1 MGEKTRRGSSAASAR
16 AVRSASLKAGIGAA
30 IVARSTRQKMAS
42 PIAILIYETDG
53 RNVIGRRKLHHTAE
67 PQERAFLVAAQLKH
81 WGSDGHGTNGIGGR
95 WNAES
100 SLEELA
106 LLADTAGA
114 RVVGQTLQRLE
125 SRNPATYVGKGKVAE
140 IASQRPSLDYST
152 VIFDDELTP
161 SQQRNLEGELDVKVL
176 DRTALILDIFAQHAR
191 TREGRLQVE
200 LAQHEYI
207 LPRLRGQWSH
217 LERLEGRIGTRGP
230 GETQL
235 ETDRRVIR
243 DKISRLKREI
253 ERVRSQ
259 RALHRRQRA
268 KQGIPVVSL
277 VGYTNAGKSTLMRSL
292 SGAEG
297 LVEDRLFATLDPVTR
312 RIRLPSGGTAL
323 LTDTVG
329 FIQKLPT
336 QLVAAFRATLEEL
349 EEATLLLHVVDITHR
364 DAEEQVHTVEETLK
378 ELGLA
383 DRPRVTALNK
393 GDLMVDRNTEQG
405 TRNKEIPVP
414 AWAREG
420 QRGSA
425 AKGSGLEALRSR
437 IEVAPAGEASGPFTA
452 DGVNGR

>member
-1 MGEKTRRGSSAASAR
+1 
-16 AVRSASLKAGIGAA
+16 LH
-30 IVARSTRQKMAS
+30 
-42 PIAILIYETDG
+42 ETG
-53 RNVIGRRKLHHTAE
+53 E

-81 WGSDGHGTNGIGGR
+81 WGSDGRGTNGIGGR

-106 LLADTAGA
+106 LLANTAGA
-114 RVVGQTLQRLE
+114 RVVGQTVQRLD

-140 IASQRPSLDYST
+140 IASQRFDLDYST
-152 VIFDDELTP
+152 VFFDDELTP
-161 SQQRNLEGELDVKVL
+161 SQQRNLEDKLDVKVL

-235 ETDRRVIR
+235 ETDRRLIR

-253 ERVRSQ
+253 ERVRMQRSQ
-259 RALHRRQRA
+259 HRRQRA

-277 VGYTNAGKSTLMRSL
+277 VGYTNAGKSTLMQAL
-292 SGAEG
+292 SGADV
-297 LVEDRLFATLDPVTR
+297 LVQDQLFATLDPVTR
-312 RIRLPSGGTAL
+312 RIRLPLGGFAL

-349 EEATLLLHVVDITHR
+349 EEATLLLHVVDITHT
-364 DAEEQVHTVEETLK
+364 DAEEQARTVHETLG

-383 DRPRVTALNK
+383 DRPKVTVLNK
-393 GDLMVDRNTEQG
+393 IDLLVSGNKEQG
-405 TRNKEIPVP
+405 TCDTEIAVP
-414 AWAREG
+414 LWAREG
-420 QRGSA
+420 VRVSA
-425 AKGSGLEALRSR
+425 AEGWGLEDLRAR
-437 IEVAPAGEASGPFTA
+437 IETALAEAA
-452 DGVNGR
+452 DGRRFQEVGD

>member
-1 MGEKTRRGSSAASAR
+1 MG
-16 AVRSASLKAGIGAA
+16 
-30 IVARSTRQKMAS
+30 
-42 PIAILIYETDG
+42 AILKRKDFLEAYRT
-53 RNVIGRRKLHHTAE
+53 IGRRQLHPTAE
-67 PQERAFLVAAQLKH
+67 PQERAFLVAAQLKY
-81 WGSDGHGTNGIGGR
+81 WGGDGHSPNGIGGR

-114 RVVGQTLQRLE
+114 RVVGRTLQRLE

-140 IASQRPSLDYST
+140 IVSQRSDLDYST

-161 SQQRNLEGELDVKVL
+161 SQQRNLENELDVKVL

-200 LAQHEYI
+200 LAQHQYI

-235 ETDRRVIR
+235 ETDRRLIR

-253 ERVRSQ
+253 ERVRVQ
-259 RALHRRQRA
+259 RAQHRRQRA
-268 KQGIPVVSL
+268 RQGMPVVSL
-277 VGYTNAGKSTLMRSL
+277 VGYTNAGKSTLMRAL
-292 SGAEG
+292 SGAEV

-312 RIRLPSGGTAL
+312 RVRLPLGGFAL

-349 EEATLLLHVVDITHR
+349 EEATLLLHVVDITHP
-364 DAEEQVHTVEETLK
+364 DAEEQSRTVEDTLV
-378 ELGLA
+378 ELRLA
-383 DRPRVTALNK
+383 DRPRITALNK
-393 GDLMVDRNTEQG
+393 IDA
-405 TRNKEIPVP
+405 KEEGGRGKEEGEEKGAPRLP
-414 AWAREG
+414 AWARDG
-420 QRGSA
+420 VPISA
-425 AKGSGLEALRSR
+425 AKGWGLDELRSR
-437 IEVAPAGEASGPFTA
+437 LEVALAEQG
-452 DGVNGR
+452 DNVHV